1 MTGDGAGWAR
11 ITCEEREALI
21 DRLGRS
27 YGGFS
32 QESGIGVHAG
42 STDMSPGGLVFTE
55 WGYRAG
61 DQRPVLRDYRWNPD
75 GSGEAGSCR
84 HEVPDA

>member
-1 MTGDGAGWAR
+1 VSTWRA

-42 STDMSPGGLVFTE
+42 STDMEPGGLVFTE
-55 WGYRAG
+55 WGYRTG
-61 DQRPVLRDYRWNPD
+61 DERPVLRDYLWHP
-75 GSGEAGSCR
+75 SHFTEGSCR
-84 HEVPDA
+84 HEVPADPEADK